1 MSDTTV
7 WIIALAFYAPIHF
20 LGPALVGFLTGPE
33 TPSQRRQLLVR
44 IFVDCGVSM
53 LAAFAVAAPLFR
65 QAPQYAALVLLAAM
79 FIPYLHV
86 WIRHRRALRGD
97 A

>member
-20 LGPALVGFLTGPE
+20 LGPALVAFLTGPE
-33 TPSQRRQLLVR
+33 SPAQRRGLLTG
-44 IFVDCGVSM
+44 IAVDCTLSM
-53 LAAFAVAAPLFR
+53 LVAFAVAVPLFGR
-65 QAPQYAALVLLAAM
+65 APQYAALVLLAAM
-79 FIPYLHV
+79 FVPYLHL
-86 WIRHRRALRGD
+86 WIRHRRSVRRG

>member
-33 TPSQRRQLLVR
+33 PPLQRRRLLVGVF
-44 IFVDCGVSM
+44 IDCGVSM
-53 LAAFAVAAPLFR
+53 LAAFAVAVPLFR
-65 QAPQYAALVLLAAM
+65 QAPQYAALILLAAM
-79 FIPYLHV
+79 FVPYLHI
-86 WIRHRRALRGD
+86 WIRHRRVQRRSA
-97 A
+97 

>member
-1 MSDTTV
+1 MSDTTA

-33 TPSQRRQLLVR
+33 TPLQRRQLLVGVL
-44 IFVDCGVSM
+44 IDCAVSM
-53 LAAFAVAAPLFR
+53 LAASALAVPLFSR
-65 QAPQYAALVLLAAM
+65 APQYAALILLAAM
-79 FIPYLHV
+79 FVPYLHI
-86 WIRHRRALRGD
+86 WIRHRRAQRRS

>member
-33 TPSQRRQLLVR
+33 APPQRRQLLVR
-44 IFVDCGVSM
+44 IAIDCAVSM
-53 LAAFAVAAPLFR
+53 LVAFAIAVPLFGR
-65 QAPQYAALVLLAAM
+65 APQYAALVLLAAM
-79 FIPYLHV
+79 FVPYVHV
-86 WIRHRRALRGD
+86 WIRHRRTLRRG